1 MAKKCC
7 KGKGACTCDTE
18 FVAPMSVLWELYGGI
33 GEEVDIVAVAWER
46 EDGKVYRYDL
56 PIPANLSS
64 AAAKEV
70 SYVVERIA
78 KFIVWSAGGWKLYLA
93 GPDAV
98 VKPVAKAYTKKGARA
113 FDYDFFTSIY
123 GRPVETVILPL
134 NKMPEMNETPA
145 LVKTVADGCRIGFD
159 LGASDFKISALNK
172 GEVVFSEE
180 FPWDPRNNADP
191 EYHYQKLTE
200 GLKAAANAL
209 PRVDAIG
216 GSTAGVLVGQKM
228 GLASL
233 FRAVKEKNPSK
244 FETAQNMFYRIEK
257 DWGVPFA
264 VYNDGDVTALAGMIT
279 MNKKGILG
287 VAMGSSEAV
296 GYVDPKGRMTGRI
309 SELAFAPVD
318 FNPHAPKCEWS
329 GDAGVGAMAFS
340 QQAVNWLAEKYG
352 FKFPKTMALPERLKV
367 VQAAMEAGDAKALK
381 VYIQIGRFLAHAI
394 PWYNE
399 FYDYENMMILG
410 RVTSGLGGEVI
421 LETAKTVLKDVYPE
435 WAEKIDIFM
444 PDEKARR
451 LGQSVA
457 AAQIPVIGKAPKAS
471 CACAKAKSVKKCC
484 KGKKK

>member
-1 MAKKCC
+1 MACSCGKKGCSC
-7 KGKGACTCDTE
+7 GDAE
-18 FVAPMSVLWELYGGI
+18 FIAPMGALWQVYDGI
-33 GEEVDIVAVAWER
+33 GSKADADIVSIAWER
-46 EDGKVYRYDL
+46 EEGKVYRYDL
-56 PIPANLSS
+56 PVPKRLDPK
-64 AAAKEV
+64 AAKFV
-70 SYVVERIA
+70 SHVVERIA
-78 KFIVWSAGGWKLYLA
+78 KFSLWAAGGWKLYLS

-113 FDYDFFTSIY
+113 FDFDFFSSIY
-123 GRPVETVILPL
+123 GRPVEAVVVPQS
-134 NKMPEMNETPA
+134 KMPEFSEK
-145 LVKTVADGCRIGFD
+145 LQQVKTVADGCRIGFD
-159 LGASDFKISALNK
+159 LGASDFKISALKNGK
-172 GEVVFSEE
+172 VVFSKE

-191 EYHYQKLTE
+191 EYHYTKLTA
-200 GLKAAANAL
+200 GLKEAAAAL

-244 FETAQNMFYRIEK
+244 FEVAQNMFYRIEK

-264 VYNDGDVTALAGMIT
+264 VYNDGDVTALAGMIS
-279 MNKKGILG
+279 MDKNGILG

-296 GYVDPKGRMTGRI
+296 GYVDPKRRMTGRI
-309 SELAFAPVD
+309 CELAFAPVD
-318 FNPHAPKCEWS
+318 FNPCAPKDEWS
-329 GDAGVGAMAFS
+329 GDYGVGAMAFS

-352 FKFPKTMALPERLKV
+352 FKFPKAMKLPERLKE
-367 VQAAMEAGDAKALK
+367 VQAAMEKGDAKALK
-381 VYIQIGRFLAHAI
+381 VYLEIGRFLAHAI

-410 RVTSGLGGEVI
+410 RVTSGLGGEII
-421 LETAKTVLKDVYPE
+421 LETAKRILGDVYPE

-457 AAQIPVIGKAPKAS
+457 AAQIPVI
-471 CACAKAKSVKKCC
+471 KKR
-484 KGKKK
+484 